1 MNLAHQRGF
10 TLLEILVA
18 IVVLSLGLLGLA
30 GLQATSL
37 KNNQVAYYRSIA
49 TQQAQDIADRMR
61 ANMNPLIDGPGN
73 AGDFHNYFITNTP
86 AAQDCIGSPC
96 PSDLMAQSDA
106 NLWNSANAR
115 LLPGGSGAVCIDN
128 TPYDG
133 IPGAPLC
140 DGLGTLRVIKVWWF
154 DKQSNA
160 NQLFVTVFTP

>member
-1 MNLAHQRGF
+1 MNHAHQRGF

-61 ANMNPLIDGPGN
+61 ANMLGIPTGN
-73 AGDFHNYFITNTP
+73 YTITNTP
-86 AAQDCIGSPC
+86 AAQDCIGSSCSPAV
-96 PSDLMAQSDA
+96 MAQSDA

-115 LLPGGSGAVCIDN
+115 LLPGGSGAVCIDS
-128 TPYDG
+128 TPDDG
-133 IPGAPLC
+133 VPGAPAC
-140 DGLGTLRVIKVWWF
+140 NGTGTLRVIKVWWF

-160 NQLFVTVFTP
+160 NQRFVTVFTP